1 MNYIDSAA
9 EAADVAKGGLNPQC
23 TLPSWSNRRATSLQI
38 LQDRLIATPVQ
49 LQSPMPTASTR
60 ILYARFRFFAPAA
73 ARCASLSSSE
83 LVTGI
88 IGVPPKLAPNG
99 TPFPLSRQIVKQF
112 SSSSSPPYKKRI
124 KDERTGSVKSE
135 RKTGLS
141 SMTSD
146 SRNRCRIVAAPR
158 SRESILTERKFP
170 RAEVAVWV
178 LSKIRNFRISTS
190 RFNVR

>member
-1 MNYIDSAA
+1 M
-9 EAADVAKGGLNPQC
+9 EQPKGHFSSNP
-23 TLPSWSNRRATSLQI
+23 LPSDEWPLHLSRN
-38 LQDRLIATPVQ
+38 
-49 LQSPMPTASTR
+49 
-60 ILYARFRFFAPAA
+60 LYPGSQHAYTIRPFPLLRSSA
-73 ARCASLSSSE
+73 ARCMGPRGSE
-83 LVTGI
+83 PCNRNPLLT
-88 IGVPPKLAPNG
+88 PKLAPNG